1 MSHGFWSK
9 TEIHGNGFLLFCL
22 LQHNQAIKCFPICIL
37 CDIFA
42 ELCWHLSRLEHK
54 CCWLNPWGPYQTGA
68 TRHTT
73 VSHVIQG
80 TIWQRCAPAGSM
92 GVAKVSSKLYP
103 GSASPTNLRI
113 RISKLQAQVLKIL
126 AFIGYSTLNSDPSHI
141 SPGVFVGLPS
151 VAWCPKPSGNLVE
164 ELRIP
169 LPEK

>member
-1 MSHGFWSK
+1 MDFGPKRKF
-9 TEIHGNGFLLFCL
+9 TEMVSCFFVSCNTIKQSSASQYASYVTYLLNF
-22 LQHNQAIKCFPICIL
+22 A
-37 CDIFA
+37 DI
-42 ELCWHLSRLEHK
+42 WVVLSINAAG
-54 CCWLNPWGPYQTGA
+54 WIPGAPYQTGA

-126 AFIGYSTLNSDPSHI
+126 AFIGYSTLNSDPYHI